1 MSKNTP
7 VSYDYANIKVTKS
20 THKMLS
26 DLAAKEGFSIKDT
39 VEKMTSFFNVNN
51 VSVTEKLNRFSDER
65 LKEIDDRIKDGFNR
79 VIKIYRSQERTYLE
93 NMLTNLNEITT
104 FIKNDILLDSSEH
117 KEPSLQEPIN
127 NEVHNID
134 ERGVGSK
141 ALVYANKELVNM
153 IKEILDVNTML
164 PKNIINGEKM
174 YVKSFNETSIK
185 EYIKHAEELYNV

>member
-1 MSKNTP
+1 
-7 VSYDYANIKVTKS
+7 
-20 THKMLS
+20 
-26 DLAAKEGFSIKDT
+26 
-39 VEKMTSFFNVNN
+39 
-51 VSVTEKLNRFSDER
+51 
-65 LKEIDDRIKDGFNR
+65 
-79 VIKIYRSQERTYLE
+79 
-93 NMLTNLNEITT
+93 MLTNLNEITT

>member
-79 VIKIYRSQERTYLE
+79 VIKIYRSQ
-93 NMLTNLNEITT
+93 
-104 FIKNDILLDSSEH
+104 
-117 KEPSLQEPIN
+117 
-127 NEVHNID
+127 
-134 ERGVGSK
+134 
-141 ALVYANKELVNM
+141 
-153 IKEILDVNTML
+153 
-164 PKNIINGEKM
+164 
-174 YVKSFNETSIK
+174 
-185 EYIKHAEELYNV
+185 